1 MQPCCL
7 NLLYSLTATDNTIK
21 QAVMVSQGTT
31 AWSDFRRLRIT
42 GTTCYSIYTYA
53 KQDWKRKNNSV
64 FFFLKKL
71 MAML

>member
-42 GTTCYSIYTYA
+42 GMISLE
-53 KQDWKRKNNSV
+53 S
-64 FFFLKKL
+64 LL
-71 MAML
+71 